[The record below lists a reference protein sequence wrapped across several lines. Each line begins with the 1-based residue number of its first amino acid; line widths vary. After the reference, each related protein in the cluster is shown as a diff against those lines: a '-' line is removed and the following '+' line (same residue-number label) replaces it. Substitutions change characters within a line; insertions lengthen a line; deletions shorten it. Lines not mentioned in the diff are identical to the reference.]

1 MSIRVGF
8 LFLTGI
14 ILAIAVSCNKADTG
28 SGLFPSKDFIKTG
41 SYLGEYFPTTQWRE
55 CNPEEV
61 DMNDN
66 YIKDLNNEI
75 VRLVESGVDMHGI
88 LITRKGYIV
97 AEQYYSI
104 YFDKN
109 TEHVIHSCTK
119 SFTSALFGIAL
130 SEGYIAGIDARMV
143 DYFPEYDIENLT
155 NSKKDIMLEH
165 MLTMSS
171 GLDWDELDFPYSDPR
186 NTYYQW
192 RNSDDHIQFILDR
205 PMEYSPGEI
214 QNYNSGLSD
223 LLSVII
229 QKTTGVRTDSFAIEK
244 LFNPLGI
251 DDFYWP
257 VDVKDYA
264 MGGGGMRMNTR
275 DMARFG
281 FLYLNEGQWDG
292 KQILPAEWVGE
303 SQEKHLPFQH
313 ISNYYYGYQFW
324 ISSFGMYAA
333 VGYGGQW
340 IMILPDYELVVV
352 FINNFEE
359 SNGEQWNIPE
369 RLVRDYIIPSVNGT

>member
-1 MSIRVGF
+1 MSIRVI
-8 LFLTGI
+8 LSFLTGI
-14 ILAIAVSCNKADTG
+14 ILVIAVSYCKTDNGPELYPA
-28 SGLFPSKDFIKTG
+28 KDFIKTG
-41 SYLGEYFPTTQWRE
+41 SYLGEYYPTLQWRE

-61 DMNDN
+61 AMNDN
-66 YIKDLNNEI
+66 YLKDLNNEI
-75 VRLVESGVDMHGI
+75 AGLVESGVEMHGI
-88 LITRKGYIV
+88 LIIRKGYIV

-104 YFDKN
+104 YFDEN

-130 SEGYIAGIDARMV
+130 SEGFITGIDARMV
-143 DYFPEYDIENLT
+143 DYFPEYNINNLS
-155 NSKKDIMLEH
+155 NSKKEITLEH

-171 GLDWDELDFPYSDPR
+171 GLDWDELDFSYSDSR
-186 NTYYQW
+186 NTHYQW

-205 PMEYSPGEI
+205 PMEHSPGEI

-244 LFNPLGI
+244 LFTPLGI
-251 DDFYWP
+251 EEFYWP
-257 VDVKDYA
+257 IDA
-264 MGGGGMRMNTR
+264 GGFARGGGGMRMIPR
-275 DMARFG
+275 DMAKLG
-281 FLYLNEGQWDG
+281 YLYLKDGQWDG
-292 KQILPAEWVGE
+292 NQILPTEWVSE
-303 SQEKHLPFQH
+303 SQKKHLPFQH
-313 ISNYYYGYQFW
+313 ISNYFYGYQFW

-352 FINNFEE
+352 FTNNFEE
-359 SNGEQWNIPE
+359 GNGEQWNIPE
-369 RLVRDYIIPSVNGT
+369 RLVREYIIPAINGT